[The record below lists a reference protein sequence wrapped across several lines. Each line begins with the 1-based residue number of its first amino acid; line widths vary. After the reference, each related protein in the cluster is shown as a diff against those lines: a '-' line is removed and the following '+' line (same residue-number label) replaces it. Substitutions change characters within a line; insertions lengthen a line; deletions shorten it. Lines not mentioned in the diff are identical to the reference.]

1 MYRLHRDLLYSKL
14 LTTYKPRVGSL
25 RENLKPRPSRI
36 DRATRRS
43 IRKEQDLRFSTVRE
57 DRTFEVNKLFI
68 MYFFALV
75 LQAPNLPV
83 GISGE

>member
-1 MYRLHRDLLYSKL
+1 ME
-14 LTTYKPRVGSL
+14 SL
-25 RENLKPRPSRI
+25 RGNLKPRRSRI
-36 DRATRRS
+36 DRATGRS